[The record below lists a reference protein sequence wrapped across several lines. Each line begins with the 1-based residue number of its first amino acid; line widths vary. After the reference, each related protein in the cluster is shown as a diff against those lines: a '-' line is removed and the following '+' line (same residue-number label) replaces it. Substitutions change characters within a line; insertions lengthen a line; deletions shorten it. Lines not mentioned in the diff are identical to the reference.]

1 MKKHFYL
8 VLGVLALLLL
18 LLVSCTADDAS
29 PKYNA
34 FAFDGVSVSA
44 SYSRDAEKF
53 ETVFAHTPLFKH
65 RIYADGSE
73 ETVYLRLQNE
83 EETFVR
89 VSLDIGAVG
98 GVTAPK
104 DLFYGYAEER
114 SDHMRRYPIGE
125 EGRETF
131 ILSPGE
137 ALTLVLSVGTEEED
151 IGLVAPLLG
160 LTLHAEPMTYAFDT
174 ENAQSYELLSGKEAN
189 ALLPKK
195 VKSIVFSDRADPR
208 GVALSDLSAG
218 QNGAVVGWEEDGV
231 YIISTRV
238 KGKSVLTGDNA
249 AYLFADLVA
258 LEHIDLSMLD
268 TSKTR
273 DFMRF
278 FSGCS
283 SLTEVDLSLLDTAS
297 AVRTRSMFN
306 GCASLTV
313 ANIAA
318 WDVASV
324 VDAAYMFAGTGSL
337 SSLDLSAWDLSRAVY
352 TTAMFQSSGIRTLS
366 LPSSLSV
373 VGSLFFNHTA
383 RYAEASLRLPASL
396 VSVGRAHAFYNFGTD
411 AFTSFETEEGCE
423 GAKATD
429 GVLYS
434 ADGKVLLAL
443 PKGKRFEDAVF
454 EIAEGT
460 ELLGELSFSR
470 NPYVKTVLLP
480 NSYRVK
486 VYTEK
491 HHADFADANGT
502 GNLNVGNSLNLAI
515 YVYTGVEQYAVKE
528 DNPVYLTHDGALYT
542 KNAQG
547 RPQTLIALPVGF
559 RGALMIP
566 EGVEAIAAE
575 ALWED
580 AEVIFSGLSEVCI
593 PASLTDIPGG
603 QLAKLNSLGVT
614 LTVAED
620 NPAFAVGE
628 DGRIIR
634 K

>member
-1 MKKHFYL
+1 MKKHFSF

-18 LLVSCTADDAS
+18 LLVSCTADEVL
-29 PKYNA
+29 PEYNT

-44 SYSRDAEKF
+44 SYSRDAERF
-53 ETVFAHTPLFKH
+53 DTLFAHTALFEQS
-65 RIYADGSE
+65 IYAQGNE
-73 ETVYLRLQNE
+73 ETVYLRLQNG

-89 VSLDIGAVG
+89 LSLDIAAADGIA
-98 GVTAPK
+98 APQG
-104 DLFYGYAEER
+104 LFYGYAEAG
-114 SDHMRRYPIGE
+114 SSYARRYPIGE

-131 ILSPGE
+131 ILAPGE
-137 ALTLVLSVGTEEED
+137 GLTLALSVGTEEAD
-151 IGLVAPLLG
+151 IGLVALSLG
-160 LTLHAEPMTYAFDT
+160 LTLRAEPMLYAFDT

-189 ALLPKK
+189 ALLPKNA
-195 VKSIVFSDRADPR
+195 KSIVFSDRADPK
-208 GVALSDLSAG
+208 GVELSDLSAG

-238 KGKSVLTGDNA
+238 RGKKVLTGDNA
-249 AYLFADLVA
+249 AYLFADLKM

-278 FSGCS
+278 FSNCS
-283 SLTEVDLSLLDTAS
+283 SLKEVDLSLLDTAS

-306 GCASLTV
+306 GCASLVT
-313 ANIAA
+313 ANVGA
-318 WDVASV
+318 WDVSSV
-324 VDAAYMFAGTGSL
+324 KDAAYMFAGTESL

-352 TTAMFQSSGIRTLS
+352 TTAMFQNAGIEEIS

-373 VGSLFFNHTA
+373 VGSLFFNHADRYTA
-383 RYAEASLRLPASL
+383 SSLRLSASV

-411 AFTSFETEEGCE
+411 AFTAFETEEGCE
-423 GAKATD
+423 SAKALD

-434 ADGKVLLAL
+434 ADGKVFLAL
-443 PKGKRFEDAVF
+443 PKGKRFEDGVL

-502 GNLNVGNSLNLAI
+502 GNLNVGNSLNLAV
-515 YVYTGVEQYAVKE
+515 YVYSGVEKYAVKE
-528 DNPVYLTHDGALYT
+528 DNPVYLTHDGVLYT
-542 KNAQG
+542 KNGQG
-547 RPQTLIALPVGF
+547 RAQTLTALPVGF

-566 EGVEAIAAE
+566 EGVTAIATE

-580 AEVIFSGLSEVCI
+580 ADVVFSGLSEVCI
-593 PASLTDIPGG
+593 PASLTDIPEG
-603 QLAKLNSLGVT
+603 QLVKLNSLGVT
-614 LTVAED
+614 ITVAEE
-620 NPAFAVGE
+620 NPIFAVGE
-628 DGRIIR
+628 DGKIIR